1 MVHPMPEELPEGV
14 EEEDF
19 KKQLEAA
26 DPFEPKLK
34 EIGNDKDF
42 KGQRAWI
49 IQLKGEQER
58 FGSTDPK

>member
-26 DPFEPKLK
+26 DPFEAKLK
-34 EIGNDKDF
+34 EIASDKDF

-49 IQLKGEQER
+49 I
-58 FGSTDPK
+58 